1 MIIKDKIDL
10 EKLLEAGGYKTHY
23 ERRAIMNTKRTD

>member
-10 EKLLEAGGYKTHY
+10 EKLLEAGGHKTHY
-23 ERRAIMNTKRTD
+23 ESRAIMGTKRMD